1 LSADWPSGESFK
13 LITPRTIGFI
23 ALAGAI
29 LGYGGLW
36 PVSKTALE
44 FTPPFWYASIRI
56 AIGATILFGVLLA
69 TGKLRLPTRHDMPL
83 VLNVGIFMMAIYT
96 LMMHIALL
104 YVDAGRAA
112 LLGYT
117 TPIWVLPAAYFILK
131 ERPSRR
137 RLLGL
142 AVAVSGLMVLFNPA
156 SFDWSNTDV
165 VIGNLLLLGCGLSW
179 SISIVHIRKHKPVR
193 TPLQL
198 APFQLSLAA
207 ALIAIMALIFDP
219 LPVWTGDAIQ
229 IGVFTY
235 GGIMGTAVAMLSVTT
250 AVRYLPTVVSTVGL
264 LGVPVF
270 ALTLSV
276 VFLGEQLTV
285 DLVTGVVLILAGI
298 GLVSVPDRKP
308 AAP

>member
-1 LSADWPSGESFK
+1 MIS
-13 LITPRTIGFI
+13 PRTIGFI

-44 FTPPFWYASIRI
+44 FTPPFWYAAIRI
-56 AIGATILFGVLLA
+56 AIGATILYGLLFL

-117 TPIWVLPAAYFILK
+117 TPVWVVPAAYFMLK

-137 RLLGL
+137 RLIGL
-142 AVAVSGLMVLFNPA
+142 AVAVGGLMVLFNPA
-156 SFDWSNTDV
+156 SFDWTDTDV

-179 SISIVHIRKHKPVR
+179 SISIIHIRKHKPVL
-193 TPLQL
+193 TPFQL

-207 ALIAIMALIFDP
+207 SLIAIMALIFDP
-219 LPVWTGDAIQ
+219 LPEWRGDALQ

-250 AVRYLPTVVSTVGL
+250 AVRHLPTVVSTVGL

-276 VFLGEQLTV
+276 LFLGEQLTV
-285 DLVTGVVLILAGI
+285 DLATGVVLIIVGI

-308 AAP
+308 ATS

>member
-1 LSADWPSGESFK
+1 MISA
-13 LITPRTIGFI
+13 RTIGFI

-44 FTPPFWYASIRI
+44 FTPPFWYAAIRI
-56 AIGATILFGVLLA
+56 AIGATILFGVLLV

-117 TPIWVLPAAYFILK
+117 TPIWVLPAAYFLLK

-142 AVAVSGLMVLFNPA
+142 VVAISGLVVLFNPA
-156 SFDWSNTDV
+156 SFDWSNTDI

-179 SISIVHIRKHKPVR
+179 SVSIIHIRKHKPVR
-193 TPLQL
+193 TSLQL

-219 LPVWTGDAIQ
+219 WPTWRGDALQ
-229 IGVFTY
+229 LGVFAY

-250 AVRYLPTVVSTVGL
+250 AVRHLPTVVSTVGL

-270 ALTLSV
+270 ALTLSTI
-276 VFLGEQLTV
+276 FLGEQLTI
-285 DLVTGVVLILAGI
+285 DLAAGVILIIAGI

-308 AAP
+308 STS